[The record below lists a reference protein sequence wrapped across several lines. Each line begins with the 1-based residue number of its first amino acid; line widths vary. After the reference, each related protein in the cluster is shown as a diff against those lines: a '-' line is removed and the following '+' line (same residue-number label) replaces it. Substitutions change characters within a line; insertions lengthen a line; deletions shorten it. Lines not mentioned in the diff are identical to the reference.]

1 MWQRILENCVGET
14 FCVSENS
21 ACMCQPSVYIFATI
35 LATYV
40 QPLIDR
46 APFLKIWC
54 QVNISTE
61 HFFSLLRSFWILT
74 PYSNL
79 LCHMKISNH
88 TFCPVSRL
96 LIRSSVSSGY
106 ICGEMLIDTA
116 FLFDYEP
123 SSAHLSSFP
132 THILV
137 VSPVLNFSSFF
148 SLLLETMSRT
158 LRNEDLWH
166 VFPCQQSLFSVKEGN
181 CTGSDWY
188 VLDRPTWPSTCF
200 FGVLVF
206 TNSLSNFLAFS
217 GSWC

>member
-1 MWQRILENCVGET
+1 
-14 FCVSENS
+14 
-21 ACMCQPSVYIFATI
+21 MC
-35 LATYV
+35 
-40 QPLIDR
+40 
-46 APFLKIWC
+46 LKILLACASPVFTFLQQYW
-54 QVNISTE
+54 QLMFNLWLTERLSWRFDAKWIFLQNI
-61 HFFSLLRSFWILT
+61 FSVCWDLFESLPHILI
-74 PYSNL
+74 Y
-79 LCHMKISNH
+79 CVIWKCSNH

-123 SSAHLSSFP
+123 SSAHLSSFA

-148 SLLLETMSRT
+148 ALLLETMSRT

-166 VFPCQQSLFSVKEGN
+166 VFPCQQILFSAKEGN

-200 FGVLVF
+200 FAVLVF